1 MVEYKLTVVKTSD
14 GEYLVNWYHKVPD
27 IKVKNFDDV
36 LAYIGRTDKDIL
48 KVEPTLIGLTV
59 AELTR
64 VRKVRSI
71 LLNLESSL

>member
-14 GEYLVNWYHKVPD
+14 GEYLVNRYHKVHD

-48 KVEPTLIGLTV
+48 EVEPILIGLTA
-59 AELTR
+59 AELTI

-71 LLNLESSL
+71 FLNLESSL

>member
-1 MVEYKLTVVKTSD
+1 LLKTSD
-14 GEYLVNWYHKVPD
+14 GEYLVNRYHKVSD

-48 KVEPTLIGLTV
+48 EVEPTLIGLTV